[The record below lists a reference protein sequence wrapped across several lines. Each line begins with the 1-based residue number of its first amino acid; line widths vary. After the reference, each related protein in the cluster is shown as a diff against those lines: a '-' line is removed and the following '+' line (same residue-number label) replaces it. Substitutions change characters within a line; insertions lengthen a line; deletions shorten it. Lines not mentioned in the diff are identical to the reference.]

1 MQGNGP
7 QAKYILE
14 QEDGF
19 SNAKIVHQQFSLI
32 KPTCPFK
39 MNAEQNG
46 E

>member
-19 SNAKIVHQQFSLI
+19 SKKIVHQQFSLI